1 MLSSLFL
8 TVSKENLQ
16 NDQPH
21 TDTDSRICNIESRPV
36 EGEKIEVEEID
47 HLPKPKAVDQ
57 VSNGPGQNQG
67 EGEIKNILIIPRFEK
82 EEEDDPDGQQREDEE
97 EGRTKPS
104 FRSPQHPESPAWVSN
119 MGEI

>member
-1 MLSSLFL
+1 MFGCFL
-8 TVSKENLQ
+8 TTPKKDLQ

-21 TDTDSRICNIESRPV
+21 TSTDSRICNIESRPV

-67 EGEIKNILIIPRFEK
+67 EGEIKNILIISRFEK
-82 EEEDDPDGQQREDEE
+82 EEEDDPDGQQRENEE

-104 FRSPQHPESPAWVSN
+104 FQSSQHPKSSPWVSH

>member
-1 MLSSLFL
+1 MI
-8 TVSKENLQ
+8 SKEDLQ

-21 TDTDSRICNIESRPV
+21 ADTDRRICDIESRPV

-67 EGEIKNILIIPRFEK
+67 EGKIKNILIIPRFEK
-82 EEEDDPDGQQREDEE
+82 EEENDPDGQQREDEKK
-97 EGRTKPS
+97 GRTKPS
-104 FRSPQHPESPAWVSN
+104 FRSPQYPESSPRVSH